1 MSPVTT
7 HLCCATCRLRFT
19 PVALAYLPGCPGCG
33 EALQPLT
40 LEETFGFRIFSVEDA
55 PPALPEAVSVS
66 FPVPDPGGP
75 DS

>member
-19 PVALAYLPGCPGCG
+19 RVSLAYLPGCPGCG
-33 EALQPLT
+33 EALQPLS

-55 PPALPEAVSVS
+55 PPALPEAVSAS
-66 FPVPDPGGP
+66 LPVPDPGGP